1 MIHLLEKVG
10 VTFVDSAVCLH
21 LFRVSL
27 KVLLLTEV
35 KLYSV
40 IFIYVVSC
48 RKKSVML

>member
-1 MIHLLEKVG
+1 M
-10 VTFVDSAVCLH
+10 TFVDSVFFLH
-21 LFRVSL
+21 LFEVSL

-48 RKKSVML
+48 REKSIML